1 VVPVRE
7 VLAGGAPARVVLA
20 RVVLAAGQPVKALI
34 TGAGGFVG
42 GYLTTHLEDQGD
54 EVVGLDQDVDITD
67 LDAIREAIVGAAP
80 EAVYH
85 LAAASNVG
93 SSWAAPV
100 EVLRVNAEGT
110 LNVLLACEAAG
121 VDRVLAIGSAEEYGK
136 VDPADLPLSESAP
149 LRPVTPYGASKVAS
163 GFLALQAFLGRGLGV
178 VRVRPFNHLGP
189 SQSGRF
195 VASAL
200 AEQVARNEHLGHDVV
215 LAGDLSPR
223 RDFTDVRDV
232 VRAYRL
238 LVTAGEPGEVYNVCS
253 GVDVAISEVAEHL
266 IGRADR
272 PMRIELDP
280 ERLRPVELPVLRGDP
295 SKLRA
300 VTGWEPAIPLGDTLD
315 ELLAWWRERVAAGD

>member
-1 VVPVRE
+1 MPGARAPVR
-7 VLAGGAPARVVLA
+7 
-20 RVVLAAGQPVKALI
+20 ALV

-42 GYLTTHLEDQGD
+42 GYLTAHLEAEGY
-54 EVVGLDQDVDITD
+54 EVVGLDQGVDITD
-67 LDAIREAIVGAAP
+67 PDAIGAAIASARP

-93 SSWAAPV
+93 SSWTAPV
-100 EVLRVNAEGT
+100 EVLRINAEGT

-121 VDRVLAIGSAEEYGK
+121 VQRVLAIGSAEEYGK
-136 VDPADLPLSESAP
+136 VDPADLPLTESAP
-149 LRPVTPYGASKVAS
+149 LRPVTPYGASKVAA
-163 GFLALQAFLGRGLGV
+163 GFLALQAFLGRGVGV

-200 AEQVARNEHLGHDVV
+200 AEQVARNEHRGTDVV

-238 LVTAGEPGEVYNVCS
+238 LVRHGEPGEVYNVCS

-295 SKLRA
+295 TKLRVA
-300 VTGWEPAIPLGDTLD
+300 TGWEPEIPLTSTLD
-315 ELLAWWRERVAAGD
+315 DLLDWWRQRIADGD

>member
-1 VVPVRE
+1 M
-7 VLAGGAPARVVLA
+7 L
-20 RVVLAAGQPVKALI
+20 VKALI

-42 GYLTTHLEDQGD
+42 GYLADHLAAEGD
-54 EVVGLDQDVDITD
+54 EVVALPTDVDITD
-67 LDAIREAIVGAAP
+67 RPALDEALAAAAP
-80 EAVYH
+80 DAVYH

-93 SSWAAPV
+93 SSWGAPV
-100 EVLRVNAEGT
+100 EVLRINAEGT
-110 LNVLLACEAAG
+110 LNLLLACEAAG
-121 VDRVLAIGSAEEYGK
+121 VDRVLAVGSAEEYGK
-136 VDPADLPLSESAP
+136 VDPADLPLKETAP
-149 LRPVTPYGASKVAS
+149 LRPVTPYGASKVAADY
-163 GFLALQAFLGRGLGV
+163 LALQAFLGRGQAV

-200 AEQVARNEHLGHDVV
+200 AEQVARNEHRGLDVV

-238 LVTAGEPGEVYNVCS
+238 LVVDGEPGEVYNVCS

-266 IGRADR
+266 VGRADR

-280 ERLRPVELPVLRGDP
+280 ERLRPAELPVLRGDCT
-295 SKLRA
+295 KLRDA
-300 VTGWEPAIPLGDTLD
+300 TGWTPSVPLEETLD
-315 ELLAWWRERVAAGD
+315 DLLDWWRARIASGD

>member
-1 VVPVRE
+1 M
-7 VLAGGAPARVVLA
+7 
-20 RVVLAAGQPVKALI
+20 KALI

-42 GYLTTHLEDQGD
+42 GYLKAHLEAQGD
-54 EVVGLDQDVDITD
+54 DVVGLDQEVDITD
-67 LDAIREAIVGAAP
+67 GEAIRAAVMAHAP

-93 SSWAAPV
+93 SSWSAPV
-100 EVLRVNAEGT
+100 AVLRINAEGT

-121 VDRVLAIGSAEEYGK
+121 VERVLAIGSAEEYGK
-136 VDPADLPLSESAP
+136 VDPADLPLKETAP
-149 LRPVTPYGASKVAS
+149 LQPITPYGVSKVAA

-200 AEQVARNEHLGHDVV
+200 AEQVARNEHLGNDVV

-238 LVTAGEPGEVYNVCS
+238 LVQHGEPGEVYNVCS
-253 GVDVAISEVAEHL
+253 GVDRAISEVADHL
-266 IGRADR
+266 ISRAHR

-280 ERLRPVELPVLRGDP
+280 QRLRPVELPILCGDP
-295 SKLRA
+295 TKLREA
-300 VTGWEPAIPLGDTLD
+300 TGWASEIPLEETLD
-315 ELLAWWRERVAAGD
+315 GLLDWWRERIAGGD

>member
-1 VVPVRE
+1 M
-7 VLAGGAPARVVLA
+7 
-20 RVVLAAGQPVKALI
+20 KALI

-42 GYLTTHLEDQGD
+42 GYLRSHLEAEGD
-54 EVVGLDQDVDITD
+54 EVVGLDQEVDITD
-67 LDAIREAIVGAAP
+67 GQSIRRAVEDHAP

-93 SSWAAPV
+93 SSWSAPV

-121 VDRVLAIGSAEEYGK
+121 VRRVLAIGSAEEYGK
-136 VDPADLPLSESAP
+136 VDPADLPLQETAP
-149 LRPVTPYGASKVAS
+149 LRPVTPYGVSKVAS
-163 GFLALQAFLGRGLGV
+163 GFLALQAFLGRGLGA

-200 AEQVARNEHLGHDVV
+200 AEQVARNEHVGNDVV

-238 LVTAGEPGEVYNVCS
+238 LVEHGEPGEVYNVCS
-253 GVDVAISEVAEHL
+253 GTDRAIAEVADHL
-266 IGRADR
+266 IGRSHR

-295 SKLRA
+295 TKLREA
-300 VTGWEPAIPLGDTLD
+300 TGWKPEIGLEETLD
-315 ELLAWWRERVAAGD
+315 GLLDWWRERVAAGD

>member
-1 VVPVRE
+1 M
-7 VLAGGAPARVVLA
+7 
-20 RVVLAAGQPVKALI
+20 KALI

-42 GYLTTHLEDQGD
+42 GYLREHLAAEGD
-54 EVVGLDQDVDITD
+54 EVVGLDQEVDITD
-67 LDAIREAIVGAAP
+67 GESIREAVAAHAP

-85 LAAASNVG
+85 LAAASNVS
-93 SSWAAPV
+93 SSWSAPV

-121 VDRVLAIGSAEEYGK
+121 VRRVLAIGSAEEYGK
-136 VDPADLPLSESAP
+136 VDPADLPLRETAP
-149 LRPVTPYGASKVAS
+149 LRPVTPYGVSKVAS
-163 GFLALQAFLGRGLGV
+163 GFLALQAFLGRGLGA

-238 LVTAGEPGEVYNVCS
+238 LVEHGEPGEVYNVCS
-253 GVDVAISEVAEHL
+253 GTDRSIAEVADHL

-295 SKLRA
+295 TRLREA
-300 VTGWEPAIPLGDTLD
+300 TGWQPEIPLEETLD
-315 ELLAWWRERVAAGD
+315 GLLDWWRERVAAGD

>member
-1 VVPVRE
+1 
-7 VLAGGAPARVVLA
+7 
-20 RVVLAAGQPVKALI
+20 VKALI

-42 GYLTTHLEDQGD
+42 GYLRDHLEAEGD
-54 EVVGLDQDVDITD
+54 EVVGLDTEVDITD
-67 LDAIREAIVGAAP
+67 GEAIRQAILGIAP
-80 EAVYH
+80 DAVYH

-93 SSWAAPV
+93 SSWTAPV
-100 EVLRVNAEGT
+100 EVLRINAEGT
-110 LNVLLACEAAG
+110 LNVLLACEAAK
-121 VDRVLAIGSAEEYGK
+121 VARVLNVGSAEEYGK
-136 VDPADLPLSESAP
+136 VDPADLPLTELAP
-149 LRPVTPYGASKVAS
+149 LRPVTPYGVSKVAAD
-163 GFLALQAFLGRGLGV
+163 FLALQAFLGRGLPV

-200 AEQVARNEHLGHDVV
+200 AEQVARNEHLGTDVV

-238 LVTAGEPGEVYNVCS
+238 LVERGEPGEVYNVCS
-253 GVDVAISEVAEHL
+253 GVDVAVSEVADHL

-280 ERLRPVELPVLRGDP
+280 ERLRPVELPVLRGDCT
-295 SKLRA
+295 KLRET
-300 VTGWEPAIPLGDTLD
+300 TGWKPELALEDTLD
-315 ELLAWWRERVAAGD
+315 DLLDWWRARVTSGD

>member
-1 VVPVRE
+1 M
-7 VLAGGAPARVVLA
+7 
-20 RVVLAAGQPVKALI
+20 KALV

-42 GYLTTHLEDQGD
+42 GYLTSHLEAEGD
-54 EVVGLDQDVDITD
+54 EVVGLDEEVDITD
-67 LDAIREAIVGAAP
+67 GESIRRAIGAHAP

-93 SSWAAPV
+93 SSWSAPV

-110 LNVLLACEAAG
+110 LNVLLGCEAAG
-121 VDRVLAIGSAEEYGK
+121 VRRVLAIGSAEEYGK
-136 VDPADLPLSESAP
+136 VDPADLPLNESAP
-149 LRPVTPYGASKVAS
+149 LRPVTPYGVSKVAA
-163 GFLALQAFLGRGLGV
+163 GFLALQAFLGRGLGT

-238 LVTAGEPGEVYNVCS
+238 LVEHGEPGEVYNVCS
-253 GVDVAISEVAEHL
+253 GRDRAIAEVADHL

-295 SKLRA
+295 TKLREA
-300 VTGWEPAIPLGDTLD
+300 TGWQPEIALEQTLD
-315 ELLAWWRERVAAGD
+315 GLLDWWRERVAAGD

>member
-1 VVPVRE
+1 MVAPVR
-7 VLAGGAPARVVLA
+7 
-20 RVVLAAGQPVKALI
+20 ALI

-42 GYLTTHLEDQGD
+42 GYLRLHLEAAGD
-54 EVVGLDQDVDITD
+54 DVVSLDAEVDITD
-67 LDAIREAIVGAAP
+67 GKAIREAVAGAEP
-80 EAVYH
+80 DAVYH

-93 SSWAAPV
+93 SSWSAPV
-100 EVLRVNAEGT
+100 EVFRVNAEGT

-121 VDRVLAIGSAEEYGK
+121 VDRVLNVGSAEEYGR
-136 VDPADLPLSESAP
+136 VDPADLPLRETAP
-149 LRPVTPYGASKVAS
+149 LRPVTPYGASKVAADY
-163 GFLALQAFLGRGLGV
+163 LALQAFLGRKLGV

-200 AEQVARNEHLGHDVV
+200 AEQVARNEHLGHGVV

-238 LVTAGEPGEVYNVCS
+238 LVEVGEPGEVYNVCS
-253 GVDVAISEVAEHL
+253 GVDVSVSEVADHL
-266 IGRADR
+266 LARADR

-280 ERLRPVELPVLRGDP
+280 ERLRPVEVPVLRGDAT
-295 SKLRA
+295 KLA
-300 VTGWEPAIPLGDTLD
+300 EATGWEPVITLSQTLD
-315 ELLAWWRERVAAGD
+315 DLLDWWRERIAGGD

>member
-1 VVPVRE
+1 M
-7 VLAGGAPARVVLA
+7 
-20 RVVLAAGQPVKALI
+20 KALI

-42 GYLTTHLEDQGD
+42 GYLRDHLEAEGD
-54 EVVGLDQDVDITD
+54 EVVGLDAEVDITD
-67 LDAIREAIVGAAP
+67 GEAIRQAILGIAP
-80 EAVYH
+80 DAVYH

-93 SSWAAPV
+93 SSWTAPV
-100 EVLRVNAEGT
+100 EVLRINAEGT
-110 LNVLLACEAAG
+110 LNVLLACEEAK
-121 VDRVLAIGSAEEYGK
+121 VSRVLNVGSAEEYGK
-136 VDPADLPLSESAP
+136 VDPADLPLTEDAP
-149 LRPVTPYGASKVAS
+149 LRPVTPYGVSKVAAN
-163 GFLALQAFLGRGLGV
+163 FLALQAFLGRGQSV

-200 AEQVARNEHLGHDVV
+200 AEQVARNEHLGNDVV

-238 LVTAGEPGEVYNVCS
+238 LVERGEPGEVYNVCS
-253 GVDVAISEVAEHL
+253 GVDVAVSEVADHL

-280 ERLRPVELPVLRGDP
+280 ERLRPVELPVLRGDCT
-295 SKLRA
+295 KLREA
-300 VTGWEPAIPLGDTLD
+300 TGWKPELALADTLD
-315 ELLAWWRERVAAGD
+315 DLLDWWRARITSGD

>member
-1 VVPVRE
+1 
-7 VLAGGAPARVVLA
+7 
-20 RVVLAAGQPVKALI
+20 VKALI

-42 GYLTTHLEDQGD
+42 GYLADHLAAEGD
-54 EVVGLDQDVDITD
+54 EVVLLPADVDIT
-67 LDAIREAIVGAAP
+67 EAEPLAAAVAAAEP
-80 EAVYH
+80 DAVYH

-100 EVLRVNAEGT
+100 EVLRINAEGT
-110 LNVLLACEAAG
+110 LNLLLACEAAG
-121 VDRVLAIGSAEEYGK
+121 VSRVLAVGSAEEYGK
-136 VDPADLPLSESAP
+136 VDPADLPLKETAP
-149 LRPVTPYGASKVAS
+149 LRPVTPYGASKVAADY
-163 GFLALQAFLGRGLGV
+163 LALQAFLGRGQDV

-238 LVTAGEPGEVYNVCS
+238 LVVGGQAGEVYNVCS
-253 GVDVAISEVAEHL
+253 GVDVAISDVAEHL
-266 IGRADR
+266 VSRADR
-272 PMRIELDP
+272 AMRIELDP
-280 ERLRPVELPVLRGDP
+280 ERLRPAEVSVLRGDCT
-295 SKLRA
+295 KLQEA
-300 VTGWEPAIPLGDTLD
+300 TGWTPSIPLEETLD
-315 ELLAWWRERVAAGD
+315 DLLDWWRARVAAGD

>member
-1 VVPVRE
+1 M
-7 VLAGGAPARVVLA
+7 
-20 RVVLAAGQPVKALI
+20 KALI

-42 GYLTTHLEDQGD
+42 GYLTAHLEVEGD
-54 EVVGLDQDVDITD
+54 VVVGLDQEIDITD
-67 LDAIREAIVGAAP
+67 GDAIRAAVGEHAP

-93 SSWAAPV
+93 SSWTSPV

-121 VDRVLAIGSAEEYGK
+121 VDRVLAIGSAEEYGR
-136 VDPADLPLSESAP
+136 VDPADLPLQETAP
-149 LRPVTPYGASKVAS
+149 LRPVTPYGVSKVAS
-163 GFLALQAFLGRGLGV
+163 GFLALQAFLGRGVGA

-200 AEQVARNEHLGHDVV
+200 AEQVARNEHLGHEVV

-238 LVTAGEPGEVYNVCS
+238 LVLHGEPGDVYNVCS
-253 GVDVAISEVAEHL
+253 GVDRAISEVADHL

-272 PMRIELDP
+272 PMRLELDP

-295 SKLRA
+295 TKLREA
-300 VTGWEPAIPLGDTLD
+300 TGWTPEIPLEETLD
-315 ELLAWWRERVAAGD
+315 GLLDWWRERIAGGD

>member
-1 VVPVRE
+1 M
-7 VLAGGAPARVVLA
+7 
-20 RVVLAAGQPVKALI
+20 KALI

-42 GYLTTHLEDQGD
+42 GYLTAHLEAEGD
-54 EVVGLDQDVDITD
+54 EVVGLDQEVDITD
-67 LDAIREAIVGAAP
+67 GEAIRAAVKDHAP

-93 SSWAAPV
+93 SSWTAPV
-100 EVLRVNAEGT
+100 EVLRINAEGT

-121 VDRVLAIGSAEEYGK
+121 VERVLAIGSAEEYGK
-136 VDPADLPLSESAP
+136 VDPADLPLKETAP
-149 LRPVTPYGASKVAS
+149 LRPLTPYGVSKVAA
-163 GFLALQAFLGRGLGV
+163 GFLALQAFLGRGLGA

-200 AEQVARNEHLGHDVV
+200 AEQVARNEHLGNDIV

-238 LVTAGEPGEVYNVCS
+238 LVQQGEPGEVYNVCS
-253 GVDVAISEVAEHL
+253 GVDRAISEVADHL
-266 IGRADR
+266 ISRAHR
-272 PMRIELDP
+272 PMHVELDP
-280 ERLRPVELPVLRGDP
+280 ERLRPVELPVLCGDP
-295 SKLRA
+295 TKLREA
-300 VTGWEPAIPLGDTLD
+300 TGWSPEIPLEETLD
-315 ELLAWWRERVAAGD
+315 GLLDWWRERIAGGD

>member
-1 VVPVRE
+1 M
-7 VLAGGAPARVVLA
+7 
-20 RVVLAAGQPVKALI
+20 KALI

-42 GYLTTHLEDQGD
+42 GYLREHLEAAGD
-54 EVVGLDQDVDITD
+54 EVVPLDAEVDITD
-67 LDAIREAIVGAAP
+67 GEAILAAVKAAAP

-93 SSWAAPV
+93 SSWSAPV

-121 VDRVLAIGSAEEYGK
+121 VDRVLAVGSAEEYGK
-136 VDPADLPLSESAP
+136 VDPADLPLTETAP
-149 LRPVTPYGASKVAS
+149 LRPVTPYGASKAAA
-163 GFLALQAFLGRGLGV
+163 GHLALQAFLGRGLGT

-238 LVTAGEPGEVYNVCS
+238 LVVRGEPGEVYNVCS
-253 GVDVAISEVAEHL
+253 GVDTAIADVADHL
-266 IGRADR
+266 IARAEQ
-272 PMRIELDP
+272 PMHIELDP

-295 SKLRA
+295 SKLREA
-300 VTGWEPAIPLGDTLD
+300 TGWVPEIPLERTLD
-315 ELLAWWRERVAAGD
+315 DLLDWWRARVAAGD